1 MKQFDNMAKGLVR
14 LLGLLAA
21 FGMLGAQAQGG
32 EQNSITALSVASTGG
47 GATVIKIELARPLE
61 NAPVGFTINT
71 PPRIALDFPNT
82 ANGLG
87 KTVQDFNEG
96 DLRSANIVQA
106 GNRTRLVINLGQML
120 AYDTRIDGNSLLVS
134 LRGKTADRTAAGS
147 VSRFAEAKQ
156 GAQKHTLRDV
166 DFRRGRNGE
175 GRIQV
180 DLSDPGIGID
190 IRQQGAALMVD
201 FLKTGLPRNLQR
213 KLDVIDFATPV
224 QGVDTF
230 AQGDDV
236 RMVIEPKGLWEYAA
250 YQTDNKFI
258 VEVKPVI

>member
-87 KTVQDFNEG
+87 KSVQDFNEG

-106 GNRTRLVINLGQML
+106 GTRTRLVINLNQML
-120 AYDTRIDGNSLLVS
+120 AYDTKIDGNNLLIT
-134 LRGKTADRTAAGS
+134 LQGKAAD
-147 VSRFAEAKQ
+147 
-156 GAQKHTLRDV
+156 
-166 DFRRGRNGE
+166 
-175 GRIQV
+175 
-180 DLSDPGIGID
+180 
-190 IRQQGAALMVD
+190 
-201 FLKTGLPRNLQR
+201 
-213 KLDVIDFATPV
+213 
-224 QGVDTF
+224 QGV
-230 AQGDDV
+230 
-236 RMVIEPKGLWEYAA
+236 
-250 YQTDNKFI
+250 
-258 VEVKPVI
+258 